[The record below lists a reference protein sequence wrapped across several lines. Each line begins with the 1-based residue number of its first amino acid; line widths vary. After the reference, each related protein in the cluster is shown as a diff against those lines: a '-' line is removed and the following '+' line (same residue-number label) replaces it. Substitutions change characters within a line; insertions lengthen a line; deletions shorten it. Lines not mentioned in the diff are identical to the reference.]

1 MPPSSK
7 SKSTSATAKEKS
19 KKKTPTTTTT
29 TAATK
34 KVDKTKT
41 KKGKA
46 TTTTTTTTTTG
57 GGGGEDEM
65 NVVLSLSDKDK
76 GDVIRN
82 VLDSD
87 NEEEADG
94 AVVVM
99 DGDTANN
106 LSPVS
111 RPISGLSIKSRFRA
125 IAISLYWC
133 SVFCFMYSGALDRR
147 SDLLLFYSITSL
159 ASESPIA
166 SQSSILIS
174 TNTL

>member
-46 TTTTTTTTTTG
+46 TTTTTTTTG

-133 SVFCFMYSGALDRR
+133 WQCVLFHVQWCIRQAL
-147 SDLLLFYSITSL
+147 
-159 ASESPIA
+159 
-166 SQSSILIS
+166 
-174 TNTL
+174 

>member
-46 TTTTTTTTTTG
+46 TTTTTTTTTG

-133 SVFCFMYSGALDRR
+133 WQCVLFHVQWCIRQAL
-147 SDLLLFYSITSL
+147 
-159 ASESPIA
+159 
-166 SQSSILIS
+166 
-174 TNTL
+174 

>member
-29 TAATK
+29 TTTTTATAATK

-46 TTTTTTTTTTG
+46 TTTTTTTG

-133 SVFCFMYSGALDRR
+133 WQCVLFHVQWCIRQAL
-147 SDLLLFYSITSL
+147 
-159 ASESPIA
+159 
-166 SQSSILIS
+166 
-174 TNTL
+174 

>member
-46 TTTTTTTTTTG
+46 TTTTTTTTTTTG

-133 SVFCFMYSGALDRR
+133 WQCVLFHVQWCIRQAL
-147 SDLLLFYSITSL
+147 
-159 ASESPIA
+159 
-166 SQSSILIS
+166 
-174 TNTL
+174 